1 MGVVERIGA
10 KGTYAVG
17 PGLTSLTTSTVS
29 AAQLTM
35 VARPYL
41 RDLVEEIGEDAGL
54 AIPDGRSVVY
64 VDQVQAAAPVQV
76 QDWTGERL
84 PMHTVAAGFVHL
96 SSWTDDD
103 VARYLAGPLEAST
116 SHTLTE
122 PAAITARIE
131 EVRSTGYAWTA
142 EEWADGI
149 NGAAA
154 PIRDDAGRAIG
165 AINLY
170 GPTYRFPG
178 GVDPAALGERL
189 KQAADSVSRQLAHSG
204 STR

>member
-1 MGVVERIGA
+1 
-10 KGTYAVG
+10 
-17 PGLTSLTTSTVS
+17 
-29 AAQLTM
+29 
-35 VARPYL
+35 
-41 RDLVEEIGEDAGL
+41 
-54 AIPDGRSVVY
+54 
-64 VDQVQAAAPVQV
+64 
-76 QDWTGERL
+76 
-84 PMHTVAAGFVHL
+84 MHTVAAGFVHL

-154 PIRDDAGRAIG
+154 PIETTQAVRSVPSTSTAPRTASQVELI
-165 AINLY
+165 LQ
-170 GPTYRFPG
+170 
-178 GVDPAALGERL
+178 RL
-189 KQAADSVSRQLAHSG
+189 ASG
-204 STR
+204 